1 MPDTRPGLTF
11 DDNGIC
17 AACINYEKQKTTNWN
32 QRWKELE
39 ELCDKYRGSNG
50 KSYDCA
56 IAISGGKDSHFQTYI
71 LKEKLQMNPLLI
83 TVGNVDWT
91 DTGRKNFENIS
102 DAFGCDIISFQP
114 NIRLARKIFR
124 KAFEKLGSPTWYFDA
139 LVYAFPLRMCLK
151 FGIKLLVYGEDV
163 NFTYGGEHQT

>member
-1 MPDTRPGLTF
+1 MKYCRTCLMPDTRPGLTF
-11 DDNGIC
+11 DDNGTC

-124 KAFEKLGSPTWYFDA
+124 KAFEKLGSPTWYFGC
-139 LVYAFPLRMCLK
+139 F
-151 FGIKLLVYGEDV
+151 
-163 NFTYGGEHQT
+163 